1 MIRAFGRGKSPNPFC
16 VGIPPK
22 LSYIFVDF
30 QSYAAYTI
38 SVNWCVIVLICER
51 KERWPMSAYTQ
62 NFAYQVGKKKDLK
75 QDPSVIS
82 PERLA
87 AIKKAAEKYL
97 SDKDKK

>member
-1 MIRAFGRGKSPNPFC
+1 
-16 VGIPPK
+16 
-22 LSYIFVDF
+22 
-30 QSYAAYTI
+30 
-38 SVNWCVIVLICER
+38 
-51 KERWPMSAYTQ
+51 MSAYTQ

-82 PERLA
+82 TERLE